1 MKKIVLTFVA
11 VVVFGGMAFSQVSL
25 GGRFYSGLTTGI
37 EASLLYGMGGNNRIE
52 ADFGASFG
60 VMTKTY
66 STHVAPGVSYSSTG
80 YPSYYVV
87 TASGSYQWTFNIIKG
102 FGWFVGPA
110 AQLGLGSNNDG
121 DFYMRLA
128 AGAQG
133 GVEYK
138 FDFPLQVSL
147 DVRPML
153 DFLHLSD
160 SRSLFDLGVAAG
172 VRYCF

>member
-11 VVVFGGMAFSQVSL
+11 FVMFGGMAFSQISL
-25 GGRFYSGLTTGI
+25 GGRFYSGLTSGV
-37 EASLLYGMGGNNRIE
+37 EASLLYGMSQNTRIE
-52 ADFGASFG
+52 ADLGVSFG
-60 VMTKTY
+60 VMTKKYTTTPVY
-66 STHVAPGVSYSSTG
+66 GAAYTWDG
-80 YPSYYVV
+80 YPAYHVF

-110 AQLGLGSNNDG
+110 AQVGIGSNSDG
-121 DFYMRLA
+121 DFYGRLA
-128 AGAQG
+128 VGAQG

-147 DVRPML
+147 DVRPMI
-153 DFLHLSD
+153 DFLHIAD
-160 SRSLFDLGVAAG
+160 PRSLFDLGVAAG

>member
-1 MKKIVLTFVA
+1 MKKAILIFAMTVMI
-11 VVVFGGMAFSQVSL
+11 GGLASAQVSL
-25 GGRFYSGLTTGI
+25 GGRFYGGLTSGF
-37 EASLLYGMGGNNRIE
+37 EASLLYGMGGNTRIE
-52 ADFGASFG
+52 ADLGASFG

-66 STHVAPGVSYSSTG
+66 DAVNIFGARYTYDGT
-80 YPSYYVV
+80 PSYYVV
-87 TASGSYQWTFNIIKG
+87 TATGAYHWTFNIVKG

-110 AQLGLGSNNDG
+110 AQLGLGSNHDG

-128 AGAQG
+128 VVAQG
-133 GVEYK
+133 GVQYQ

-153 DFLHLSD
+153 DFIHLANP
-160 SRSLFDLGVAAG
+160 RSLFDLGVAAG